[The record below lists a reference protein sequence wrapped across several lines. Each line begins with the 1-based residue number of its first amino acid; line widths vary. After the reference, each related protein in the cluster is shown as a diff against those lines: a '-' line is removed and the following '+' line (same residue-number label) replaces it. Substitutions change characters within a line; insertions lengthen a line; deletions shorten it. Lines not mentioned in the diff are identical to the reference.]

1 MMLTIIQFVGIVL
14 FFEPTEKCDD
24 FDMCC
29 YLYGAFNGVPDYHM
43 LYSNVILGRILQNF
57 VSAFP
62 QIPWYIVYHFC
73 CIFLSMYF
81 INKLLCEKNFF
92 SNELNIINFCI
103 VFFLAYEFYIR
114 FTFTKV
120 AGLMAVV
127 GMILLADVFIN
138 RKDWRNV
145 FIASFFLINAMLI
158 RGSVI
163 FVVIFLFAPTYIF
176 FVIENINKIKT
187 AYFWRVTIY
196 FVAAVLVL
204 YVGYRSLLVLDV
216 YSYNHNPEWSKFM
229 NENMARSNLF
239 DYGVPNYYDY
249 QSEFEKLG
257 ISENDYKMWFQDYNY
272 SDREILNEELLEKI
286 RDIEPIQNGNVIY
299 IILQGIR
306 FLTSYS
312 LNKLFVYVYIL
323 LLLYFLLVNGISR
336 KKILIVSVINIFM
349 IMSYLILYVRGRI
362 QHHVDVVIVLA
373 GIMLLLFYLQS
384 NRKSNKNAN
393 TRICTEIVLVCTML
407 NSFYSS
413 LTNSSYYQE
422 VKGSEISYRD
432 KIQRNY
438 NNLKL
443 ISDDKETL
451 YLLGA
456 LETSEGYAAFSIT
469 SDVIEN
475 DFYGNIFLM
484 NGYAMAN
491 YEYVLERYIPENG
504 GIYENIV
511 NNPNIRYYVSNPQLD
526 VADTIAN
533 YISEHYQPG
542 TYAQLVR
549 TIDETRVYRFLSAP
563 VCLSEDYS
571 ENEDIRF
578 DAICSNYGDKAIV
591 SGNIYIE
598 GDDSFAQDVYVEVY
612 NKQTEEKNIYLT
624 VQSVDVE
631 LNNETKYE
639 GKYSCFETE
648 IPIVDKEQVI
658 ISVILES
665 GGKYYKKS
673 IY

>member
-1 MMLTIIQFVGIVL
+1 MLTIIQFVGIVL

-29 YLYGAFNGVPDYHM
+29 YLYGAFNGVPDYHI
-43 LYSNVILGRILQNF
+43 LYSNVILGRILQSF
-57 VSAFP
+57 VSVFP

-73 CIFLSMYF
+73 CIFLSMIF

-92 SNELNIINFCI
+92 PKESALVSYFI
-103 VFFLAYEFYIR
+103 VFLLAYEFYIR

-127 GMILLADVFIN
+127 GMIQLVDVFIN
-138 RKDWRNV
+138 RIDWRKV
-145 FIASFFLINAMLI
+145 FIASFFLINAILI

-176 FVIENINKIKT
+176 FVTENINKIKT
-187 AYFWRVTIY
+187 AYFWRVTIN
-196 FVAAVLVL
+196 FVTAVLVL
-204 YVGYRSLLVLDV
+204 YVGYRSLLVFDV
-216 YSYNHNPEWSKFM
+216 YLYDHYPQWSKFM

-239 DYGVPNYYDY
+239 DYGVPYFYNY
-249 QSEFEKLG
+249 QSEFERLG

-272 SDREILNEELLEKI
+272 SDREILNEELLKKI
-286 RDIEPIQNGNVIY
+286 REIEPIQNENVIQLV
-299 IILQGIR
+299 LQAIR
-306 FLTSYS
+306 FLPSYS
-312 LNKLFVYVYIL
+312 FNKLFFYAYIGIL
-323 LLLYFLLVNGISR
+323 LYYLLVNGISR
-336 KKILIVSVINIFM
+336 KKLLIVSVINIFM
-349 IMSYLILYVRGRI
+349 IVSYLILYVRGRI
-362 QHHVDVVIVLA
+362 QHHVDIIIILTGIV
-373 GIMLLLFYLQS
+373 LLLFYS
-384 NRKSNKNAN
+384 KKSKNIAN
-393 TRICTEIVLVCTML
+393 TRIYTEIILGCIML

-469 SDVIEN
+469 SNVIES

-491 YEYVLERYIPENG
+491 YEYVLERYFPENG

-511 NNPNIRYYVSNPQLD
+511 NNPNVRYYVSDPKLD
-526 VADTIAN
+526 VSDTIAN
-533 YISEHYQPG
+533 YICEHYQPG
-542 TYAQLVR
+542 TYAQLIR
-549 TIDETRVYRFLSAP
+549 NIDETRVYRFISEP
-563 VCLSEDYS
+563 VYLPEDYS
-571 ENEDIRF
+571 ENEDMIF
-578 DAICSNYGDKAIV
+578 NATCSNYGDKVIV
-591 SGNIYIE
+591 NGNIYIE

-639 GKYSCFETE
+639 GKYSRFETE